1 MRGAK
6 YYLYFTDEE
15 KSQIIHSLVE
25 RKNKLLA
32 EGRYTDAVDEV
43 ICKVSLSKQRKVKI
57 KYV

>member
-6 YYLYFTDEE
+6 YYLYFTVEE

-32 EGRYTDAVDEV
+32 EGRCTDAVDEI
-43 ICKVSLSKQRKVKI
+43 ICKVSLARQRKVKI